1 MIVWVE
7 MRVWQQGEGRNQVIQ
22 LPLDFRDPERRS
34 GASHGGKKELMLEGA
49 QLENLWRYP
58 GGDVQ

>member
-1 MIVWVE
+1 M
-7 MRVWQQGEGRNQVIQ
+7 WQQGEGRNQVIQ
-22 LPLDFRDPERRS
+22 LPPDFRDPERRS